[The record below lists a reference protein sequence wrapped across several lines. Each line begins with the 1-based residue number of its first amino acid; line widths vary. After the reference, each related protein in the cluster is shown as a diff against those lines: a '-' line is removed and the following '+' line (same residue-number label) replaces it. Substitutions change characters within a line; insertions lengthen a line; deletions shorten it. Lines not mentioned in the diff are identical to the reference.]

1 MKADVILAG
10 VGGQGVLSAAGI
22 LSEAARRQGLEVR
35 QGEIHGM
42 SQRGGAVQASL
53 RLSDHPIA
61 GMLVPRGGAD
71 LILGL
76 EPLETLRWVA
86 WLSPDGAVVAA
97 ADPFENIPDY
107 PPLAEVHARVRG
119 LPRARLVEAAR
130 LAREAGSPL
139 AANVVLVGVASQL
152 LPLERALLEAVV
164 EDAFRAKGPRVVEAN
179 LRAFDAGRAW
189 TDVPA
194 GAGV

>member
-42 SQRGGAVQASL
+42 SQRGGAVQATL
-53 RLSDHPIA
+53 RLADHPLS
-61 GMLVPRGGAD
+61 GMLVPRAGAD
-71 LILGL
+71 LLLGL
-76 EPLETLRWVA
+76 EPLETLRYVP

-97 ADPFENIPDY
+97 AEPFENISDY
-107 PPLAEVHARVRG
+107 PPLDEVHARVLA
-119 LPRARLVEAAR
+119 LPRARLVEATR

-139 AANVVLVGVASQL
+139 AANVVLVGAASAF
-152 LPLERALLEAVV
+152 LPLERAVLEAVV
-164 EDAFRAKGPRVVEAN
+164 EEAFRGKGPRVVEAN
-179 LRAFDAGRAW
+179 LRAFEAGRVSG
-189 TDVPA
+189 DVPA
-194 GAGV
+194 GAGA